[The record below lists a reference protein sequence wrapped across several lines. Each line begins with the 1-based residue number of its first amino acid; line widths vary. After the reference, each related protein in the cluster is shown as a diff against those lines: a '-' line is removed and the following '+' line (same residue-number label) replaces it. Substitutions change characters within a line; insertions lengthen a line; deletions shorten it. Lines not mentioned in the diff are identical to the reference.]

1 MKKHKEKQA
10 RKTRS
15 RVWLIA
21 VTLASAAILAFV
33 VGTLVSGP
41 TAKAQQADKPSQS
54 QTDDEATTVT
64 FANQKIKI
72 DPQTGKLRTP
82 TAEEARAIMD
92 SVAGLTN
99 RSTAGLRVEQA
110 ANGGKKMDLQGRFQ
124 TVVLGKPNPD
134 GTTEIRCVSTPEE
147 AAAFLGI
154 DPSKLPA
161 KEK

>member
-1 MKKHKEKQA
+1 MKKRKEKQA
-10 RKTRS
+10 RKPRS
-15 RVWLIA
+15 RVGLIA
-21 VTLASAAILAFV
+21 VTLASAAMLAFV
-33 VGTLVSGP
+33 VGTLVAGP
-41 TAKAQQADKPSQS
+41 TASAQPAGTPAQSQADG
-54 QTDDEATTVT
+54 EATTVT

-92 SVAGLTN
+92 TVAGLTN
-99 RSTAGLRVEQA
+99 RSTEGLRVEQA
-110 ANGGKKMDLQGRFQ
+110 ANGVKKMDLQGRFQ
-124 TVVLGKPNPD
+124 TVVLAKPNPD
-134 GTTEIRCVSTPEE
+134 GTNEIRCVSTPEE